1 MTGRFRSSFM
11 VLLLVVALLLTGV
24 LAFQA
29 YRAEEYHQETAGSVL
44 QDYAE
49 LAAEELSSRVV
60 QQVDYYGATPL
71 RSYLAQSELPITFGL
86 GTTTEVQS
94 LTVTWPDG
102 TVQEVEVEGLDRRIR
117 IEKQGI

>member
-29 YRAEEYHQETAGSVL
+29 YRAEEYHQETAGSIL

-49 LAAEELSSRVV
+49 LAAEELSARVV
-60 QQVDYYGATPL
+60 QQLDYYGATRRGCL
-71 RSYLAQSELPITFGL
+71 R
-86 GTTTEVQS
+86 
-94 LTVTWPDG
+94 
-102 TVQEVEVEGLDRRIR
+102 RKR
-117 IEKQGI
+117 